1 MFTVLRPRFWPN
13 WTAPAARAN
22 SVSSLPR
29 PTLTPGWNLVPRWRT
44 RISPAL
50 TCWPPKRLTPRY
62 WALESRP
69 LRELDAPFLCA
80 ISVQLLLGLDVGD
93 LDAGQL
99 LPVTLPLVV
108 AGLVLEL
115 VDLDLGALGLG
126 DDLAGHRDLGQRVGV
141 GGDGPFVDD
150 EQRGERELGARLTVE
165 LLNLDDVANGD
176 LVLLA
181 AGLDDRVHRT
191 QLSCYSTA
199 SENLGATRRP
209 GEMTPGSRTS
219 RPTKAAGRP
228 SGYVPA
234 GLGVQPGSAIVARRD
249 RWTRRAG
256 GRATRLAPGWRG
268 RGRDRRGVGLL
279 GARVRLAGGR
289 RLLGGG
295 PGLGRRAGLGLRG
308 AGLVGGEPGGLRGRL
323 GGRRPARR
331 RVLGGR

>member
-209 GEMTPGSRTS
+209 GRDDTGLAHASAHQRGGPTYRIRACLGGDHAGGSHRASLTPADPPAGTRHAWADAAAGSPGS
-219 RPTKAAGRP
+219 PE
-228 SGYVPA
+228 
-234 GLGVQPGSAIVARRD
+234 
-249 RWTRRAG
+249 RA
-256 GRATRLAPGWRG
+256 
-268 RGRDRRGVGLL
+268 
-279 GARVRLAGGR
+279 
-289 RLLGGG
+289 
-295 PGLGRRAGLGLRG
+295 
-308 AGLVGGEPGGLRGRL
+308 
-323 GGRRPARR
+323 RPARR
-331 RVLGGR
+331 RPRRPPRLRPPQLRPRRWRSQQRRGHRWRCRQRQCWRSLRRTACPSRPTQTWT